1 MTPADKSILIVD
13 PDSETSSMLSS
24 VLSLEGYHVISASSS
39 QEALTH
45 LQHFPDLIILN
56 PQLPDMNG
64 LDFLR
69 TIKQKPE
76 LTDVPV
82 FILSTKET
90 EIDEIISLEVGA
102 DDYITK
108 PVQTLRFIAR
118 IHALFRRQEQQSSP
132 MAEEDDI
139 IKIDDLSI
147 LISQFTVVCGQEHI
161 GFSKKEFEILV
172 QLAKNHGRVLTRE
185 GMFHTIWGH
194 HDVSANRTID
204 VHIGRIRKKLKG
216 YAYYIETVPSVG
228 YRFKE
233 NQAVE

>member
-1 MTPADKSILIVD
+1 MTTAGKSILIVD

-24 VLSLEGYHVISASSS
+24 VLSQEDYCVTSVSSG
-39 QEALTH
+39 QEALNH
-45 LQHFPDLIILN
+45 LQHFPNLIILN

-69 TIKQKPE
+69 SIKQQTE
-76 LTDVPV
+76 LSGIPV
-82 FILSTKET
+82 FILSSKGAET
-90 EIDEIISLEVGA
+90 DEIISLEVGA

-132 MAEEDDI
+132 MTGEDDI
-139 IKIDDLSI
+139 INIDDLSI
-147 LISQFTVVCGQEHI
+147 LIPQFTVVCGEEHI

-172 QLAKNHGRVLTRE
+172 QLAKNHGRVLTRQVL
-185 GMFHTIWGH
+185 FHTIWGH
-194 HDVSANRTID
+194 YDNSDNRTID

-216 YAYYIETVPSVG
+216 YGHYIETVYGIG
-228 YRFKE
+228 YRFHE
-233 NQAVE
+233 